1 MADRSI
7 QDPQVGKS
15 PLGSF
20 GRSAPKPGVMT
31 KRAEFLAARK
41 GRRLNGPYFFV
52 ETRDRGDGSGPRFGL
67 TVTRKVGNAVERN
80 RIKRRL
86 REAIRLKAAADM
98 ADGIDYVV
106 VARREVL
113 DLPFAALTDELSRRI
128 ARLIEA
134 APVTTKR
141 RSSKRPSGSD

>member
-1 MADRSI
+1 MNGRL
-7 QDPQVGKS
+7 VLS
-15 PLGSF
+15 PVLGEGQPVS
-20 GRSAPKPGVMT
+20 SASSARKPGVIR

-52 ETRDRGDGSGPRFGL
+52 ETRDRGDGLGPRFGL

-86 REAIRLKAAADM
+86 REAIRLNAAADM

-113 DLPFAALTDELSRRI
+113 DMPFAALTDELSRRI
-128 ARLIEA
+128 ARLISG
-134 APVTTKR
+134 APATTKR
-141 RSSKRPSGSD
+141 RSPERPSGSD

>member
-1 MADRSI
+1 MS
-7 QDPQVGKS
+7 
-15 PLGSF
+15 
-20 GRSAPKPGVMT
+20 
-31 KRAEFLAARK
+31 KRPEFLAARK

-52 ETRDRGDGSGPRFGL
+52 ETRDRGDGSAPRFGL
-67 TVTRKVGNAVERN
+67 TVTKKVGNAVERN

-113 DLPFAALTDELSRRI
+113 DLPFAALSDELSRRI
-128 ARLIEA
+128 ARLLEA
-134 APVTTKR
+134 APAKTKR
-141 RSSKRPSGSD
+141 RSSERPSGSD